1 MSRGTLDQI
10 AQSAKQW
17 GREQHARRKQCVAR
31 LEAIAAA
38 MEEAAGVWSAALD
51 EAPETTD
58 RFTPVLWIG
67 STRARHLHRIHA
79 TVRQLGGELAELTG
93 VPVKDSM
100 GIVEE
105 IDVVDAYRQLQPEE
119 SGADRARDALETLAQ
134 RKAAV
139 LAVATAV
146 RGAAEAVA

>member
-1 MSRGTLDQI
+1 M
-10 AQSAKQW
+10 
-17 GREQHARRKQCVAR
+17 
-31 LEAIAAA
+31 
-38 MEEAAGVWSAALD
+38 
-51 EAPETTD
+51 
-58 RFTPVLWIG
+58 LWIG
-67 STRARHLHRIHA
+67 STRARQLHRIHA

-105 IDVVDAYRQLQPEE
+105 IDVVDAYRQLQSEE